1 LLHNKERENWIK
13 NDVEIKTALAKKRG
27 EDAMPAIK
35 LKQEDIRTTAML
47 GLTTSQPPKQI

>member
-1 LLHNKERENWIK
+1 
-13 NDVEIKTALAKKRG
+13 VEIKTVLAKKRG

-35 LKQEDIRTTAML
+35 LEQEDIRTTAML